1 VLDNNYEK
9 TEQTLNLKSK
19 VHIDR
24 LKELNRTTAMRMLDM
39 QGVLAQGLAGP
50 QQAVNNA
57 ENYPSTWTTNP
68 DGGANGQV

>member
-1 VLDNNYEK
+1 MFDEIRQK
-9 TEQTLNLKSK
+9 TTDEYLTQKDADTRFRQTE
-19 VHIDR
+19 R
-24 LKELNRTTAMRMLDM
+24 RNRAMRFFDM
-39 QGVLAQGLAGP
+39 QGVIGGNLAGQ